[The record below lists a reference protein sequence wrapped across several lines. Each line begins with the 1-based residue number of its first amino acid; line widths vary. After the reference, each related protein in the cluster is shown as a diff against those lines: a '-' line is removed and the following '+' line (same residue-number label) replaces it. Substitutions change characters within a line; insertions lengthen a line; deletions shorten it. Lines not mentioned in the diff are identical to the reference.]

1 MIRPYLRDIIN
12 GQKTQGEQK
21 VDSGNT
27 VIDYKG
33 QGEQKIQLIMI
44 NNVISSKDSDKI
56 RTIRTKSNNIEI
68 MMSNETDEI
77 VEDLFESIF

>member
-56 RTIRTKSNNIEI
+56 RTIRTKSSNIEI

-77 VEDLFESIF
+77 IEDLFESIL

>member
-1 MIRPYLRDIIN
+1 MIRPYLRGIIN

-56 RTIRTKSNNIEI
+56 RTIRTKSSNIEI

-77 VEDLFESIF
+77 IEDLFESIL